1 MLSQD
6 VRIVLRDLGL
16 VVSTVGVMAALSLP
30 VVAYFGEWFALWPF
44 GLTALVSFA
53 LGLALYLPFRKA
65 GEARLKH
72 GLLVAAVGWLLVAT
86 VGALPF
92 HLISVRLGGGTL
104 YPYADMASAFFESV
118 SGFTGTGL
126 TMSLRPDLLPH
137 ALQWWRSFTEWVGGM
152 GVIVLML
159 TLIVGPGA
167 SAVSLYFAEAR
178 GEKIHPSVVS
188 TVRTMW
194 WIFAL
199 YTFAAAVALWGAGM
213 PPWEAINHAM
223 TGISTGGFSLW
234 PDSMAHYRS
243 LAIELILLVVM
254 FAGAVSFAVHYQAMQ
269 RGLKSFWSDIQTR
282 WLITLLLLGVALLG
296 LENLYVYSPA
306 GAFRTAA
313 FQYLSAMT
321 CTGFGTADLS
331 GWTDGGKLLLSLGM
345 VLGGAAGS
353 TAGGIK
359 VIRLVLFVRG
369 VSWRFRK
376 IVSPASALVPLRL
389 GSTVFSEREASRRL
403 EEAAMLA
410 VLWLFFLGVGIAV
423 LLHTVSGS
431 FKLADVIFEVASAQG
446 NVGLSS
452 GITHP
457 EMPLLAKLTLCFNMW
472 VGRLEIIPVL
482 MFLRSLFRGIE

>member
-1 MLSQD
+1 MHSEDL
-6 VRIVLRDLGL
+6 RIVLRDLGL
-16 VVSTVGVMAALSLP
+16 VVPTVGVMAALSLP
-30 VVAYFGEWFALWPF
+30 VVAYFGEWYALGPF
-44 GLTALVSFA
+44 GITALLAFS
-53 LGLALYLPFRKA
+53 LSGLLYLPFRRA

-72 GLLVAAVGWLLVAT
+72 GLFVAAVGWLLVAA
-86 VGALPF
+86 VGSLPF
-92 HLISVRLGGGTL
+92 FLVSRHLGGGTL

-137 ALQWWRSFTEWVGGM
+137 CLQWWRSFIEWVGGM

-159 TLIVGPGA
+159 TLISGPGI

-199 YTFAAAVALWGAGM
+199 YTFASAVALWGAGM

-234 PDSMAHYRS
+234 PDSIGHYRS
-243 LAIELILLVVM
+243 LAIELVLLVVM
-254 FAGAVSFAVHYQAMQ
+254 VTGAVSFAVHYQAMQ
-269 RGLKSFWSDIQTR
+269 RGLRTFWQDTQTR
-282 WLITLLLLGVALLG
+282 WLLVLLGLGVTLLG
-296 LENLYVYSPA
+296 LENLLLHPL
-306 GAFRTAA
+306 GEAFRAA
-313 FQYLSAMT
+313 SFQYVSAMT
-321 CTGFGTADLS
+321 CTGFGTANIS

-359 VIRLVLFVRG
+359 VIRLVLLTKG

-389 GSTVFSEREASRRL
+389 GEAVLPEGEASRRL
-403 EEAAMLA
+403 ERLSRTTVFPRTVPTTALAA
-410 VLWLFFLGVGIAV
+410 IAAPTPFQS
-423 LLHTVSGS
+423 LPSD
-431 FKLADVIFEVASAQG
+431 A
-446 NVGLSS
+446 LS
-452 GITHP
+452 
-457 EMPLLAKLTLCFNMW
+457 
-472 VGRLEIIPVL
+472 
-482 MFLRSLFRGIE
+482 FLRLSRRDWTRPPVAPARMAQSAVPDA